1 MKQGHEVHTVT
12 GPPHPLPM
20 KGVVQHRIPNNGYY
34 VKKWGEAINPSSP
47 FDIFKPVNFY
57 EFLHTRLGAFSEISS
72 FSYRAFSFVR
82 DLHRKTGFDIIHDNQ
97 CLGYGLLLMKQL
109 GIPVTATI
117 HHPLSVDLENVL
129 ERVSTFRKKLKTVMF
144 YPTLMQS
151 IVSKRL
157 DGIIT
162 VSEDSKKRIT
172 SDFGVPPEKQSV
184 VYNGIDTEIFRPID
198 EIKKIPGKILF
209 VGNVEDGK
217 KGFVYLLKA
226 MKNIDRRLKL
236 TVVDGGSPHRN
247 ITGVLMKKYNLY
259 DRVEFT
265 GKVSVD
271 ELVRHYNE
279 SILSLTPS
287 VYEGFGFP
295 AGESMACGTPVIS
308 SDGGALPEVVGDAGI
323 IIPVRNSDAVSEA
336 VNSLAFD
343 QKRLDRYR
351 DAGLERIT
359 SLFRWDYA
367 VERMVSCFRK
377 ASGVF

>member
-1 MKQGHEVHTVT
+1 M
-12 GPPHPLPM
+12 
-20 KGVVQHRIPNNGYY
+20 
-34 VKKWGEAINPSSP
+34 S
-47 FDIFKPVNFY
+47 
-57 EFLHTRLGAFSEISS
+57 
-72 FSYRAFSFVR
+72 
-82 DLHRKTGFDIIHDNQ
+82 
-97 CLGYGLLLMKQL
+97 
-109 GIPVTATI
+109 
-117 HHPLSVDLENVL
+117 
-129 ERVSTFRKKLKTVMF
+129 KLKTVMF

-184 VYNGIDTEIFRPID
+184 VYNGIDTDVFRPLK
-198 EIKKIPGKILF
+198 EIKKVPGKILF

-226 MKNIDRRLKL
+226 MNNIDRRLKL

-247 ITGVLMKKYNLY
+247 ITGVLMKKYDLY

-265 GKVSVD
+265 GKISVD

-323 IIPVRNSDAVSEA
+323 IIPARDADAVSEA
-336 VNSLAFD
+336 ANSLAFD

-351 DAGLERIT
+351 DAGLERIN
-359 SLFRWDYA
+359 SLFRWDSA
-367 VERMVSCFRK
+367 VGRMISCFRQ
-377 ASGVF
+377 ASGAF